1 MVRPLRSSRSMQN
14 RLLPFRGDP
23 ISRYLPI
30 IIGLLVFVSTL
41 ALAAG
46 MFLYSTGDAW
56 RKNMSG
62 TLTVEVPAKASRDNA
77 VDTIV
82 AILIKN
88 PKIVSAKVVSKRE
101 VDKLL
106 EPWLGSDISKL
117 DLPLPVLIDVTV
129 LPGESVDIDGLS
141 SKLNKIAPGVILD
154 DHSDWLLGVR
164 EFFDFVQRIYFTV
177 ISVII
182 MSMVATVIL
191 TTRTGLAINND
202 IVEVL
207 YFIGATDLY
216 VAQRF
221 QIQTLLLL
229 GPSVLVGFLTGAGAV
244 CMVQAHGAGV
254 GGGVFPDFS
263 ISLIQWLGHAALPAV
278 MTLLLILT
286 VGVTVRYRLG
296 KMM

>member
-1 MVRPLRSSRSMQN
+1 MVRPLRSSRSMHN

-30 IIGLLVFVSTL
+30 IVGLLVFVSTL

-46 MFLYSTGDAW
+46 MFFYSTGDTW
-56 RKNMSG
+56 QKNMSG
-62 TLTVEVPAKASRDNA
+62 TLTVEIPAKAAKDNA
-77 VDTIV
+77 VETIV
-82 AILIKN
+82 ALLIKN
-88 PKIVSAKVVSKRE
+88 PKIVSAKVVSNKE
-101 VDKLL
+101 VDELL
-106 EPWLGSDISKL
+106 EPWLGSDISEL
-117 DLPLPVLIDVTV
+117 DLPLPVLVDVMV

-141 SKLNKIAPGVILD
+141 SELKKIAPSVILD

-182 MSMVATVIL
+182 MSVVATVIL
-191 TTRTGLAINND
+191 TTRTGLAINHD

-229 GPSVLVGFLTGAGAV
+229 GPSALVGFLAGVGAV
-244 CMVQAHGAGV
+244 CMVQAHGEGV
-254 GGGVFPDFS
+254 GGGMFPDFS
-263 ISLIQWLGHAALPAV
+263 LSMLQWFGLAALPLV
-278 MTLLLILT
+278 KTLLLILT
-286 VGVTVRYRLG
+286 VGLTVRFRLG